1 MLMFVHIGLCLMLL
15 HAPLLVVAGNA
26 QDNQVSETIAVEQS
40 FEVGA
45 NDLITE
51 LEQLS

>member
-1 MLMFVHIGLCLMLL
+1 MRMFGHIVLGLMLL
-15 HAPLLVVAGNA
+15 HVPLLGVADNA

-40 FEVGA
+40 FEVGVS
-45 NDLITE
+45 DLISQ